1 MGIYVPFTE
10 EEKERA
16 ASADL
21 EEFLRRRGEQLLPS
35 GREKRLASDHSVTI
49 RGCEWYDHEE
59 HEGGNA
65 ISFVRRHYNLSYPE
79 AMEELLGRKGGQTY
93 SVAQRPGIPPKPFE
107 LPEANQDM
115 RRVFAYLVK
124 QRHLDRGIVAHF
136 ARARLLY
143 EDMRYHNC
151 VFVGRDDRGV
161 PRHAHKRSCNSSGK
175 SFRQNVEGSD
185 SRYSFHHIGTD
196 GRLFVFEA
204 PIDMLSYITMCPNDW
219 QAHSYV
225 ACCGTS
231 AVPVLAMLERL
242 PSPEAVSLCLD
253 NDRAGET
260 GSLRM
265 AGQIAERFGIASN
278 RLLPKHKD
286 WNDDLCVRAL
296 QQSQTAMTMGVQA

>member
-21 EEFLRRRGEQLLPS
+21 EDFLRRRGEQLLPS

-115 RRVFAYLVK
+115 RRVLAYLVK

-204 PIDMLSYITMCPNDW
+204 PIDLLSYITMYPESW
-219 QAHSYV
+219 QTHSYV

-231 AVPVLAMLERL
+231 AVPALATLERL
-242 PSPEAVSLCLD
+242 PFPEEVFLCLD
-253 NDRAGET
+253 NDLAGET